1 MVSLHFVEVTVKM
14 YELLIYLT
22 ILRKFMVLLFIQE
35 LLGRRMIFEDQ
46 DFVVGKEI
54 SCDR

>member
-1 MVSLHFVEVTVKM
+1 MVSLHLVEVTVKM